1 MHANT
6 IVDAVGESWFVAK
19 AMDVVQVDGESGV
32 SAVDSRAR
40 QGTQGSN
47 ESCKWLGV

>member
-6 IVDAVGESWFVAK
+6 VMDAVGESWFVAK

-32 SAVDSRAR
+32 SLVDSGAR
-40 QGTQGSN
+40 QGTQGSD
-47 ESCKWLGV
+47 ESCRW